1 MKNKRI
7 LEFYNNNEYSF
18 TVMKD
23 ADGRKIGR
31 LVDLKNKKIIAEDLY
46 QKVMPENIDNLMNVA
61 KVVISAAWQD
71 GKILPEEKE
80 AFDVAFKNID
90 FTKKQRKEIEKEFEK
105 PTPITKL
112 LKNITSREQKM
123 LIMET
128 SLLLVIA
135 DNEFHPKEKEFI
147 NLLVKEFDLE
157 STDFAILYRIL
168 PERVKKYIVREKLHE
183 TLAIKLDEISTLDK
197 LTTEKKIT
205 DLDHEKVYFRFVENW
220 KNRSSRYSRSR

>member
-205 DLDHEKVYFRFVENW
+205 DLDHEKV
-220 KNRSSRYSRSR
+220 